1 MTTRILDLTLPEAE
15 RRLAASLAGPW
26 RDLLYVPGEGL
37 TSPLDP
43 GAYRSSFVIVPTV
56 GSAVRLSSATVPAL
70 GGELCRLR
78 LEPIERYP
86 AGSLGSFFEPARAGT
101 VYALTPDRSVGAARP
116 PDRAEWCYP
125 GPALATRLG
134 AISRLRALRERGRTT
149 DGSWQADRGLV
160 LNDAE
165 GGECV
170 FLSLPERSE
179 AALLLT
185 APGLHRALLDPAAPP
200 PPGVTARGLLGY
212 AEWPDDLEI
221 TIELIPVDPPSARAA
236 VADPADPV

>member
-1 MTTRILDLTLPEAE
+1 
-15 RRLAASLAGPW
+15 
-26 RDLLYVPGEGL
+26 
-37 TSPLDP
+37 
-43 GAYRSSFVIVPTV
+43 VIVPAV
-56 GSAVRLSSATVPAL
+56 GPAVRLSSLIMPAF

-78 LEPIERYP
+78 LEPVERYP

-116 PDRAEWCYP
+116 PDRAEWRYP

-134 AISRLRALRERGRTT
+134 AIRRLRTLRERGRTA

-160 LNDAE
+160 LTDRDGA
-165 GGECV
+165 ECV
-170 FLSLPERSE
+170 LLSTPERSE

-185 APGLHRALLDPAAPP
+185 SPGLHRALLDPVAPT

-212 AEWPDDLEI
+212 VEWPGDLEV
-221 TIELIPVDPPSARAA
+221 TVELLPIDTPSA
-236 VADPADPV
+236 